1 MAVTTYHY
9 SCSCF
14 IFCSLIYIYVFLYF
28 FILYSFN
35 VGILPVFQALLNICG
50 VGFGIGATD
59 LREQQ
64 LINGLS

>member
-14 IFCSLIYIYVFLYF
+14 IFCSLIYMFSCIFL
-28 FILYSFN
+28 ILYSFN
-35 VGILPVFQALLNICG
+35 VGILPVFQPLLNICG
-50 VGFGIGATD
+50 VGFGIGATE

-64 LINGLS
+64 LINGFS